1 MEQYRLTAEELL
13 MIELLFLAQP
23 EEGHKD
29 SLIRY
34 LGMPITKT
42 RLRDVLLSLQV
53 KGVITKKYK
62 IPAEGQTFDPE
73 SVIFNENFIKNYRK
87 YSGDLGEEFWE
98 AYPDIVIING
108 REYSLK
114 NWSKKFNTLEDMFFR
129 YGKNIGWKLE
139 NHKRVIELVNWAKQN
154 KCNLINVNIADFIMS
169 KAWEG
174 IEKFKDG
181 TYEELVF
188 DTMTEL

>member
-1 MEQYRLTAEELL
+1 
-13 MIELLFLAQP
+13 
-23 EEGHKD
+23 
-29 SLIRY
+29 
-34 LGMPITKT
+34 
-42 RLRDVLLSLQV
+42 
-53 KGVITKKYK
+53 
-62 IPAEGQTFDPE
+62 
-73 SVIFNENFIKNYRK
+73 
-87 YSGDLGEEFWE
+87 
-98 AYPDIVIING
+98 
-108 REYSLK
+108 
-114 NWSKKFNTLEDMFFR
+114 MFFR

-169 KAWEG
+169 KAWES